1 MMRRFKLHATTKG
14 ALHGVM
20 NATIMIV
27 ARMIAIKAIKKNMQ
41 AQGLKLAHEQHMI
54 VSTAHKYLDEHPE
67 LIVEAA
73 ETVRKV
79 PQLRTPYERETD
91 ERREMGDEQSD
102 ITHSKPN
109 TAATLKSQQG

>member
-1 MMRRFKLHATTKG
+1 VPRLKFIRIKKICATIVCAVIDRQVLSPQCSREIKIQ
-14 ALHGVM
+14 
-20 NATIMIV
+20 NATKQRINDALISIE
-27 ARMIAIKAIKKNMQ
+27 RERR
-41 AQGLKLAHEQHMI
+41 AHE
-54 VSTAHKYLDEHPE
+54 L
-67 LIVEAA
+67 
-73 ETVRKV
+73 TVRKV